1 MTIASFTITQRD
13 LISFI
18 IIAPDFFF
26 IVISSSSFHTA
37 MLSDNWIHEIY
48 RHGFCFLLIFIILF
62 RPFLFSLH
70 SFAFSICNNKSFP
83 VGIKW
88 NSPLQWRL
96 YAAASSCGNNLSLNL
111 NYKFSRVIFE
121 DFVELN
127 SLALVVSWLP
137 RREVRLLVADK
148 IGLYSASCLSTTLR
162 YLRLPILLLFFL
174 MSRRI
179 FLTADCLN
187 EKLIFI
193 LILRRVNLSQLT
205 TTWSYEKL
213 KVQFN
218 LKESFNWMLTL

>member
-137 RREVRLLVADK
+137 RIEIAGCRWNWSLFRILFIHNTSLPSSS
-148 IGLYSASCLSTTLR
+148 YSFAIFSHVQKDFLDCWLSEWKT
-162 YLRLPILLLFFL
+162 YLH
-174 MSRRI
+174 
-179 FLTADCLN
+179 LN
-187 EKLIFI
+187 LEEGKL
-193 LILRRVNLSQLT
+193 
-205 TTWSYEKL
+205 
-213 KVQFN
+213 
-218 LKESFNWMLTL
+218 ESINNDVELWEIKGAI